1 MKVTQKNASELSAG
15 DVVLFPI
22 RIGNISNAGSVF
34 AEDTSQEFGVLFDDG
49 VVVLLA
55 DEYAPP
61 GKLLKI
67 EYVD

>member
-1 MKVTQKNASELSAG
+1 MKVTCKNASELSAG
-15 DVVLFPI
+15 DIVLFPM
-22 RIGNISNAGSVF
+22 RIGNISNDGARF
-34 AEDTSQEFGVLFDDG
+34 AEDTGQEFGVLFDDG
-49 VVVLLA
+49 AFVLLA